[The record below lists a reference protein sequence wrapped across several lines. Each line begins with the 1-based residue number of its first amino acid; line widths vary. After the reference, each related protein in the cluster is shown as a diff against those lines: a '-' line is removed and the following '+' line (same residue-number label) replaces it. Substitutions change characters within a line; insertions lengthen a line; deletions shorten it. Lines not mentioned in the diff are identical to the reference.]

1 MKLPSFTI
9 LPLDRKAMC
18 LKVTQPILNSDA
30 ILLTSIKQA
39 DCAEPTY
46 IHPINFKYAAYA
58 RNEFYLSARAIVSG
72 FFVAIIDC
80 MLVNYI
86 DKHYANGQEIRT
98 KLKRYIALA
107 G

>member
-1 MKLPSFTI
+1 MKLPSFSI
-9 LPLDRKAMC
+9 LPLVRKAMC

-46 IHPINFKYAAYA
+46 INPINFKYAAYA
-58 RNEFYLSARAIVSG
+58 RNEFYLSARTIDSG
-72 FFVAIIDC
+72 FFVAIIDRI
-80 MLVNYI
+80 LVNYI
-86 DKHYANGQEIRT
+86 DKHCASDQEIRT
-98 KLKRYIALA
+98 KLKRYTALA